1 MTDFIGPVDQQSTP
15 SIIADKLRQAIAH
28 RELEPGSQLG
38 EADLAR
44 RFGVSRGPIREGIA
58 RLAQEGLV
66 VAIRNR
72 GVFVIDMTPAEVR
85 DMYLAREAV
94 ERTAAREILQGDYAA
109 VGDGLLTIVD
119 EMESAVEPDEL
130 SEADI
135 RFHELLVAS
144 AGSARLTRMHQT
156 YLVETRMCLHA
167 LADTYDTPGDRVTE
181 HHALACAI
189 RSGDV
194 ALTDKLMLAHMEDA
208 VDRLIARLPAG

>member
-1 MTDFIGPVDQQSTP
+1 VTDFIGLVDQQSTP

-135 RFHELLVAS
+135 RFH
-144 AGSARLTRMHQT
+144 
-156 YLVETRMCLHA
+156 
-167 LADTYDTPGDRVTE
+167 
-181 HHALACAI
+181 
-189 RSGDV
+189 
-194 ALTDKLMLAHMEDA
+194 
-208 VDRLIARLPAG
+208 